1 MPNHVSAPTPDPSV
15 PSGDAPGT
23 VPAALPPFTGGGPS
37 PRPAADA
44 LDTPDTPPVVQDEP
58 GERAGAAPASDEA
71 LADRTAEEVF
81 GSEDNA
87 RNTAGLITSFVAS
100 WERHKHEKPPAVW
113 LADEFRR
120 HPHLWTGEEE
130 VVSTANE
137 VVAGVERANADKAS
151 LHAHLD
157 AGKSKASWLAGNI
170 EQGAAA
176 AGAANVGNY
185 AARIDEALKTANDQ
199 MLETVSTR
207 SGAVNSIRYNRYTG

>member
-1 MPNHVSAPTPDPSV
+1 MPNHVSAPAPDPSA

-37 PRPAADA
+37 PRPTADA
-44 LDTPDTPPVVQDEP
+44 PPIMQDEP
-58 GERAGAAPASDEA
+58 GESTGAASESDEA
-71 LADRTAEEVF
+71 LADRAAEEVF

-87 RNTAGLITSFVAS
+87 RNTAGLIASFVAS

-120 HPHLWTGEEE
+120 HPDLWTGEEE
-130 VVSTANE
+130 IVSTANE
-137 VVAGVERANADKAS
+137 VVASVERANADKAS

-157 AGKSKASWLAGNI
+157 AGRSKASWLAKNI

-176 AGAANVGNY
+176 AGAANVGDY
-185 AARIDEALKTANDQ
+185 TARIDEALKTDNDQ
-199 MLETVSTR
+199 MLGTVSTR
-207 SGAVNSIRYNRYTG
+207 SGTVNSIRYNRYTG